1 MTRGTSLVIQW
12 LRCKGP
18 VLQMQGAQVQSLV
31 GKLRSY
37 MLCSTIQKKKKTRR
51 AGLWQQLRGETC
63 TLRGPQKTTHEVPQ
77 VSSSLEF
84 HYPEPEYGP
93 GWGGWSMNHLRSRVK
108 LKVYLTRECGFAGKR
123 IL

>member
-37 MLCSTIQKKKKTRR
+37 MLCSTIQKKKKR
-51 AGLWQQLRGETC
+51 LGEQDF
-63 TLRGPQKTTHEVPQ
+63 G
-77 VSSSLEF
+77 SS
-84 HYPEPEYGP
+84 
-93 GWGGWSMNHLRSRVK
+93 
-108 LKVYLTRECGFAGKR
+108 
-123 IL
+123 